1 MDSQRPFIDP
11 GRGVRYNQRK
21 EPVGSPIAGDKNLLK
36 RDVFNL
42 RFRTRLGLVMCL
54 IMGCI
59 SAILTGT
66 YVYHSNLIKA
76 YVEAQT
82 SELVAISNLA
92 QERVRPGADRNAAL
106 AEYKKA
112 LEDAGLKSITVASPT
127 GEVVASTNP
136 SQVGKTIKF
145 KKHRIESK
153 QDPIKISA
161 EFRDIDVDTAIEQ
174 KTLVVDFPI
183 VQGDKVI
190 GYAQVRGEGD
200 KVGDLLRHYYQER
213 LAWILVSL
221 LAGMFAVVYLA
232 TRFTRPVDLLVRG
245 AQQVAQGNLD
255 VSLPATDRDEMGR
268 LAHTFNQM
276 VERLRDHRDLQS
288 RLNQAEKLSL
298 VGRFAATVAHEVR
311 NSLNYINLSID
322 QIRAKHGSSDDLA
335 AQELQ
340 RSLRNIKDEVS
351 RMNRLVN
358 DFLAA
363 GRQSPPEL
371 AECDVRVTIE
381 EAVALAEKQASRQG
395 VSIRMELPPGLPG
408 LRADS
413 AQLKTCFIN
422 LLTNA
427 IQAMPE
433 GGEVR
438 ISGRLESLEQTE
450 VGRSG
455 FLTLR
460 FADTGYGIPAED
472 RERVFTPYY
481 STRTTGFGLGL
492 AITRKIVE
500 DHGGRIYAA
509 DGEGSGAVIVVELP
523 VPAVPQ
529 VPTAVHATSSIA

>member
-1 MDSQRPFIDP
+1 
-11 GRGVRYNQRK
+11 
-21 EPVGSPIAGDKNLLK
+21 LK
-36 RDVFNL
+36 HDVLNL
-42 RFRTRLGLVMCL
+42 RFRTRLGLIMCL

-59 SAILTGT
+59 SAILTAT

-92 QERVRPGADRNAAL
+92 QERIRPGADRNAAL

-136 SQVGKTIKF
+136 SQVGKTIKI
-145 KKHRIESK
+145 KKRQVASK

-161 EFRDIDVDTAIEQ
+161 EFRDIDVDTAVEQ

-183 VQGDKVI
+183 IQGDKVI

-213 LAWILVSL
+213 LAWILVTL

-245 AQQVAQGNLD
+245 AQQVAHGNLE
-255 VSLPATDRDEMGR
+255 VWLPGTDRDEMGR

-276 VERLRDHRDLQS
+276 VERLREHRELQA

-298 VGRFAATVAHEVR
+298 LGRFAATVAHEVR
-311 NSLNYINLSID
+311 NSLNFINLSID

-371 AECDVRVTIE
+371 AECDVRVTVG

-395 VSIRMELPPGLPG
+395 VSIRIELPSDLPI
-408 LRADS
+408 LHADS

-438 ISGRLESLEQTE
+438 ISARVEPSEQIGAGRPGL
-450 VGRSG
+450 
-455 FLTLR
+455 LTLR
-460 FADTGYGIPAED
+460 FADTGHGIPAED
-472 RERVFTPYY
+472 RERVFAPYY

-509 DGEGSGAVIVVELP
+509 DGEGSGVVMVVELP
-523 VPAVPQ
+523 VPALRQ
-529 VPTAVHATSSIA
+529 VPTAVHAKSSVA